1 MFTRDEALGRD
12 TAGATLENHRYLR
25 LIVEVERNEVI
36 IRKTI
41 AAGPMR
47 DERYP
52 LTEARAALAASGIE
66 DHLDAN
72 GPAMPIKVAI
82 AIETMA
88 KHQKTGVL
96 YDSKRPETKD
106 QIAFPDKH
114 FEPGWKPVAKG
125 RIPDFPV
132 TRSHPPAS
140 WPSAANSS
148 ICRTYRKTAGEESR
162 RRSPVANRWMR
173 P

>member
-1 MFTRDEALGRD
+1 MLNAQQAERIATRWRTTNKDFADEASTELRDVALNFETPRD
-12 TAGATLENHRYLR
+12 TLGSDAANALENHRYLR

-72 GPAMPIKVAI
+72 GPSMPIKVAI

-96 YDSKRPETKD
+96 YDSERPETND

-114 FEPGWKPVAKG
+114 FEPG
-125 RIPDFPV
+125 
-132 TRSHPPAS
+132 
-140 WPSAANSS
+140 
-148 ICRTYRKTAGEESR
+148 
-162 RRSPVANRWMR
+162 
-173 P
+173 